1 MAWVEQINTLVI
13 LKDLLVRKKK
23 NVTMRHNDQT
33 RTIEGLDVSVT
44 ECRRDLQEQS
54 QDGGRAH

>member
-1 MAWVEQINTLVI
+1 MVMI

-33 RTIEGLDVSVT
+33 RTIEGRDVSFT
-44 ECRRDLQEQS
+44 DCRRDLQEQS
-54 QDGGRAH
+54 KDGGRAHSAV

>member
-1 MAWVEQINTLVI
+1 MASVERINMVMI

-23 NVTMRHNDQT
+23 NVTMRHNDQM
-33 RTIEGLDVSVT
+33 RTIEGRNVSLT

-54 QDGGRAH
+54 EDGGRVH